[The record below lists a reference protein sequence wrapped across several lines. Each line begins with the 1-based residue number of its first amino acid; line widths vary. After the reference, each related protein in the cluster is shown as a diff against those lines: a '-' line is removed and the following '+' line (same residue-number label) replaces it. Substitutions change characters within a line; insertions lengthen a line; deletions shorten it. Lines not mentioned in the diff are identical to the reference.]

1 VVDEVVNV
9 RDESDGRLNFPSTA
23 YVSALDIAQDSDFH
37 TPGFNPHQGVTMS
50 THHRAASTAATAA
63 LVVAASA
70 ALAAPADAAPPYLSM
85 SSSIRM
91 AVSDSRRS
99 PGGNF
104 LEQVVYFE
112 GVVSMS
118 QAAAQDTIN
127 HHDDIFALRY
137 WGDDTNDDDL
147 LFGPVTADTFAA
159 PDGLHFQR
167 ATALTHA
174 QLDED
179 NGTLENI
186 GDAGYD
192 EIYVGARFL
201 DRNGKTIS
209 KVESNRLTGDF

>member
-1 VVDEVVNV
+1 M
-9 RDESDGRLNFPSTA
+9 
-23 YVSALDIAQDSDFH
+23 YIY
-37 TPGFNPHQGVTMS
+37 
-50 THHRAASTAATAA
+50 HRAVTSAAFVAIVLTGDAA
-63 LVVAASA
+63 LPP
-70 ALAAPADAAPPYLSM
+70 ALAHADPTTLAM

-91 AVSDSRRS
+91 AVSDSTRS

-104 LEQVVYFE
+104 MEQVVYID

-127 HHDDIFALRY
+127 HHADIFALRY

-167 ATALTHA
+167 ATALTQS

-201 DRNGKTIS
+201 DRNGNTIS
-209 KVESNRLTGDF
+209 KVESNRITGDF

>member
-1 VVDEVVNV
+1 MRN
-9 RDESDGRLNFPSTA
+9 
-23 YVSALDIAQDSDFH
+23 
-37 TPGFNPHQGVTMS
+37 
-50 THHRAASTAATAA
+50 ATAS
-63 LVVAASA
+63 VA
-70 ALAAPADAAPPYLSM
+70 ALAIGVATTLTAPPANAEPAYLSM

-99 PGGNF
+99 PDGNY
-104 LEQVVYFE
+104 LEQVIYVD

-127 HHDDIFALRY
+127 HGGDLFALRY

-147 LFGPVTADTFAA
+147 LAGPLNATTTFAA
-159 PDGLHFQR
+159 PDGLHFER

-186 GDAGYD
+186 GDGGLD

-201 DRNGKTIS
+201 DRSGNTIS
-209 KVESNRLTGDF
+209 KVESNRINGDF